1 MPGMPAMET
10 IAFWMQGADAEQMY
24 SQSPLMAQHT
34 RAGSFER
41 RFAIVMNENFRL
53 MGDFERYVCV
63 GYGRGLSADELTQIA
78 AMYSPRNSC
87 SLRLLVL
94 RIGRGV
100 ASGEGGDV
108 NSYVPCLLVDAHDT
122 YRTIT
127 TVRWCAG
134 LANKRLLAGGLLG
147 HSGLLC
153 EFCASFVSSRL
164 VSEDGI

>member
-10 IAFWMQGADAEQMY
+10 IAHWMQGADSGQMY

-53 MGDFERYVCV
+53 TGDFERYVCV
-63 GYGRGLSADELTQIA
+63 GYTRGMSADELTQIA

-87 SLRLLVL
+87 SLRPLVL
-94 RIGRGV
+94 HIGRGG

-108 NSYVPCLLVDAHDT
+108 NSCVPCLLVDPDKT
-122 YRTIT
+122 YLTIKI
-127 TVRWCAG
+127 VRWRTG
-134 LANKRLLAGGLLG
+134 LANERLLAGRLLG

-153 EFCASFVSSRL
+153 EFSSL
-164 VSEDGI
+164 